1 MGSRK
6 LSKRNIMITK
16 DFSFSYVIEL
26 CILMVLV
33 FETVA
38 HRFADES
45 WANLAEGEA
54 KLINVHAPWAGP
66 TRGEEG
72 GSCKA
77 ACTTTTTPYENIC
90 YCSSPILLF
99 YFMCILIWKN
109 SDSKCECFEW
119 EMKNYLP
126 NENINIRQI
135 KAVTERKHSYQKVRK
150 MPCIRE

>member
-1 MGSRK
+1 VGSRK

-77 ACTTTTTPYENIC
+77 ACTTTTTPYEKHL
-90 YCSSPILLF
+90 LLF
-99 YFMCILIWKN
+99 LSYPTFLLYVHSDLIKQWFKMGMFRVRNEELLAKWK
-109 SDSKCECFEW
+109 
-119 EMKNYLP
+119 Y
-126 NENINIRQI
+126 
-135 KAVTERKHSYQKVRK
+135 KH
-150 MPCIRE
+150 